1 MVKRETAKS
10 EEAQPDESMRIR
22 EKDLPR
28 HMENPNPG
36 NQSKAEEAQADAKKM
51 VEGDNQLR
59 RALDLLK
66 GYKIMAQ
73 MQNNK

>member
-1 MVKRETAKS
+1 
-10 EEAQPDESMRIR
+10 
-22 EKDLPR
+22 
-28 HMENPNPG
+28 MENPG
-36 NQSKAEEAQADAKKM
+36 NQSKDEAAQVDAKKM
-51 VEGDNQLR
+51 VEADNQLR